1 MCVPSLLPPRTLR
14 SRTDLLPLLPRAQG
28 AGAWRTDFVSSGPV
42 PDTVNTLHT
51 AVGISNVT
59 AYEVSVMDIWP
70 RSSTQWSNDT
80 GASCLG
86 DVLST
91 NASTASACYRL
102 ASSVPSDGKLDAVKY
117 VGIASSDA
125 FPGKELET
133 ALTKANLANTTGWD
147 AILESHRAAWDA
159 VWDDADIE
167 IPGEENQ
174 ELQIAT
180 RASLFHILTNVR
192 PTCSPPLR
200 CTHADDDVAD
210 SASRRS
216 ATAPS
221 RPASATT
228 RSLLLA

>member
-51 AVGISNVT
+51 AVRPVGISNVT

-125 FPGKELET
+125 FPGKEHQGQPRQHDRLGRHPREPPRRMGRR
-133 ALTKANLANTTGWD
+133 LGRRR
-147 AILESHRAAWDA
+147 HRDPRRG
-159 VWDDADIE
+159 E
-167 IPGEENQ
+167 PGAPDRDPRQ
-174 ELQIAT
+174 LVPHPHQ
-180 RASLFHILTNVR
+180 RASHLL
-192 PTCSPPLR
+192 SSSSL
-200 CTHADDDVAD
+200 HARRR
-210 SASRRS
+210 RRS
-216 ATAPS
+216 
-221 RPASATT
+221 
-228 RSLLLA
+228 